1 MTCVVWSTQSTFILL
16 PDLCI
21 HETLT
26 FKYQPDPV
34 VDRRPDFLSDSLQF
48 VGKQTDRPQE
58 DYVKYLT
65 ELDEKQFLHIR
76 VFTNELKMIYVRI
89 SYF

>member
-1 MTCVVWSTQSTFILL
+1 MTCVIWNTQSTFILR

-21 HETLT
+21 SNLK
-26 FKYQPDPV
+26 FKYQPNLV
-34 VDRRPDFLSDSLQF
+34 VDRRLDFLSDSLQF